1 MTKEDHEVPIGDAEH
16 TAADSITIGVGSV
29 AECDAADDERTGVT
43 AVVTKPSRKIAI
55 FGTTPSRMEGPVN
68 GQNDWER
75 WTIGPGGK
83 DTHGWDRLF
92 EIHGTWP
99 EDFKGYLNDLSK
111 IKSPQSVYTLWPM
124 TSKMEEWAH
133 GHNKDVKWLSETIE
147 GDWSSNVVVD
157 RDALYEKYGRMWFS
171 SSISYCLALAID
183 EGATDI
189 GCWGIDLESGEEY
202 ISQHMGCKHFLDLA
216 KAVGI
221 NLHFPAGCGLMRDLN
236 PYPDRYE
243 THLALTLEKKHKWLG
258 GIIAQQEPQYENLKA
273 DLHRQEGAL
282 LCIRNIVAR
291 AGGKDITL
299 KPEELAAEMKGG
311 EAHLNKINQEL
322 GQAAANI
329 NHLKGEQSAT
339 QYYRRMYC
347 WGVTD
352 PT

>member
-1 MTKEDHEVPIGDAEH
+1 MTKIDSEEAWAEH
-16 TAADSITIGVGSV
+16 TAADAITMDVLER
-29 AECDAADDERTGVT
+29 AERVLR
-43 AVVTKPSRKIAI
+43 VVEKSPIANPVPSRKIAI

-68 GQNDWER
+68 GDGWDR

-111 IKSPQSVYTLWPM
+111 EKRAVYTLWPM

-133 GHNKDVKWLSETIE
+133 GKDAKWLAETIQ
-147 GDWSSNVVVD
+147 GDWSSNVVID
-157 RDALYEKYGRMWFS
+157 REALYEKYGRMWFS
-171 SSISYCLALAID
+171 SSIAYCIALAIE

-221 NLHFPAGCGLMRDLN
+221 NLHFPDGCGLMRDLN

-258 GIIAQQEPQYENLKA
+258 NIIAQKEPEYENLKA

-291 AGGKDITL
+291 AGGKEITL
-299 KPEELAAEMKGG
+299 KPEELAEEMKGG
-311 EAHLNKINQEL
+311 EAHLNKINQNL